1 MVLSWELFDK
11 QDTELLDKMYE
22 ERVGI
27 FYKAIMAFRAV
38 IENGYKF
45 HEPAESIALR
55 RQYRVDNNTALEFFS
70 TMMEKRAGGIS
81 REDDSTIDTIYKSYR
96 EWYSIQNYKEG
107 YRKNRKEFFT
117 DIADFLG
124 EDCEAMKDRRHGG
137 YYLKDYMLKK
147 EAPAV
152 LV

>member
-1 MVLSWELFDK
+1 
-11 QDTELLDKMYE
+11 
-22 ERVGI
+22 
-27 FYKAIMAFRAV
+27 
-38 IENGYKF
+38 
-45 HEPAESIALR
+45 
-55 RQYRVDNNTALEFFS
+55 
-70 TMMEKRAGGIS
+70 MMEKRAGGIS

-137 YYLKDYMLKK
+137 YYLKDYMRKK
-147 EAPAV
+147 AV
-152 LV
+152 LAALAALSSAHRKQLSCSKCVSELHFG